1 MSNAIGDYNRTRE
14 KVYWAIVRQELEND
28 QSQYHG
34 TIFSKIRIA
43 EPEVAEYLVYARQA
57 KSYDEKVALAIS
69 LRRAPPTDE
78 VFQFLESMIAEREND
93 GLISEYAGYSLR
105 ELQGRNAEDTLMHKS
120 AEPGVA
126 ADEIHHDVV
135 SAEETEPFNRDDDL
149 LGNTELP
156 EPNEQARSG
165 STSEEMNYY
174 WAWLTGAVLVIG
186 AAVFKFRSRA

>member
-1 MSNAIGDYNRTRE
+1 LSNAIGDYNRTRE

-43 EPEVAEYLVYARQA
+43 EPEVAEYLAYARQA

-120 AEPGVA
+120 TDRSMTANEAPLEEVNAEGA
-126 ADEIHHDVV
+126 RGSFSENSLTQD
-135 SAEETEPFNRDDDL
+135 
-149 LGNTELP
+149 TELP
-156 EPNEQARSG
+156 VPSVNASNASAPER
-165 STSEEMNYY
+165 TNYY
-174 WAWLTGAVLVIG
+174 WLWLMGAALAIG
-186 AAVFKFRSRA
+186 AALFKFRSRP